1 MKRFHRIYSLPLLAS
16 LFFSAPVFAEPQAT
30 AAESNQ
36 SAHPAPQRIRDP
48 FTPSA
53 MMYESAGAQPG
64 NGSSAYGF
72 SPSPS
77 VDGMRVPNMKLR
89 GLLNQ
94 AGDEFIALLE
104 VAGVGTFMVREGDEF
119 NIDPSQPKNAIRIDK
134 ITRLSVTVE
143 TGMLGSIR
151 VLR

>member
-1 MKRFHRIYSLPLLAS
+1 VQKVNFIYSVSLGALL
-16 LFFSAPVFAEPQAT
+16 LFSVNG
-30 AAESNQ
+30 AAEAQPSAAHSNQ
-36 SAHPAPQRIRDP
+36 PAYSAQQWVRDP

-53 MMYESAGAQPG
+53 LMYKTVGAQSG
-64 NGSSAYGF
+64 MAGSTYGF
-72 SPSPS
+72 VPSAENGGIPK
-77 VDGMRVPNMKLR
+77 MKLR

-94 AGDEFIALLE
+94 EEGNFIALLE
-104 VAGVGTFMVREGDEF
+104 VEGGGTFMVREGDEF
-119 NIDPSQPKNAIRIDK
+119 NIDPSQPQNAIRVDK